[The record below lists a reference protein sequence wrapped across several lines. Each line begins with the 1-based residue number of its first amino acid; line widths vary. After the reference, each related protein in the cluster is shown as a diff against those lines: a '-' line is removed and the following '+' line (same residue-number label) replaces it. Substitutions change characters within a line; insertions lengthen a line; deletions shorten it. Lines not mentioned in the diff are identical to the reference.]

1 MDKSLFIKR
10 TAVALIKFIFTATQ
24 GILFARLWYGYYSSI
39 MATPY
44 FNRGNFALI
53 ALYIVIFIVFGKLFG
68 GYRVGMAKVQDI
80 IYSMSLTVIA
90 SNLIAFLQLSL
101 IQRAFVPFMP
111 LILMTAV
118 GILISMVWAIIASST
133 YSYIYPP
140 KKLLV
145 VYGDRNPSD
154 FIRKLKSRRDKYNIS
169 EMISINAGERRILA
183 KAKDYEAVVIWD
195 IPDEFRN
202 KLVKFCFEQRIG
214 CYLTPKVSDIILFGS
229 ENLHLFDT
237 PLVYCDN
244 KGIKPEQA
252 MVKRVMDIVL
262 SLVGIIVTAPF
273 MLLAAASIKLYDRG
287 PVIYKQKRL
296 TEGERE
302 FDIYKFRSMRVDSEK
317 DGAILAKKNDSRI
330 TPVGNIL
337 RTLHID
343 ELPQLF
349 NILKG
354 DMSMVGPRPE
364 RREIMDK
371 YAQELPEFPYRLKM
385 KAGLTGYAQVYG
397 KYNTTP
403 YDKLKLDLYYIEHY
417 SLKLDIKIILLT
429 LKIFFQKEA
438 SEGVDSWQ
446 KDAIR
451 RIDERKEN
459 NYKDT
464 LNRIEPKKVRA
475 WEAR

>member
-1 MDKSLFIKR
+1 MDKNLFMKR
-10 TAVALIKFIFTATQ
+10 TAVSLMKLIFTAAQ
-24 GILFARLWYGYYSSI
+24 GILFAYFWYGYYNSI

-44 FNRGNFALI
+44 FKRGNFALI
-53 ALYIVIFIVFGKLFG
+53 GLYIVIFVVFGKLFG
-68 GYRVGMAKVQDI
+68 GYRLGMAKVQDI
-80 IYSMSLTVIA
+80 IYSMSLTVISA
-90 SNLIAFLQLSL
+90 NLIAFLQLSL
-101 IQRAFVPFMP
+101 IQRQFVPFTP
-111 LILMTAV
+111 LALMTAL
-118 GILISMVWAIIASST
+118 GILLSMVWAAAANSL

-195 IPDEFRN
+195 LPDEFRN
-202 KLVKFCFEQRIG
+202 KLVKYCFEQKIG
-214 CYLTPKVSDIILFGS
+214 CYLTPKVSDIILLGS

-252 MVKRVMDIVL
+252 IVKRVMDIVF
-262 SLVGIIVTAPF
+262 SAIGIIVASPF
-273 MLLAAASIKLYDRG
+273 MLLAAAAIKLYDRG
-287 PVIYKQKRL
+287 PIIYKQKRL

-302 FDIYKFRSMRVDSEK
+302 FYIYKFRSMRVDSEK

-354 DMSMVGPRPE
+354 DMSLVGPRPE

-371 YAQELPEFPYRLKM
+371 YVEELPEFPYRLRM

-403 YDKLKLDLYYIEHY
+403 YDKLKLDLFYIENY

-429 LKIFFQKEA
+429 LKIFFQKET
-438 SEGVDSWQ
+438 SEGVEAWQ
-446 KDAIR
+446 RDAASKREKKIPQLNC
-451 RIDERKEN
+451 IDGN
-459 NYKDT
+459 Q
-464 LNRIEPKKVRA
+464 VGA
-475 WEAR
+475 

>member
-1 MDKSLFIKR
+1 MDKNLFMKR
-10 TAVALIKFIFTATQ
+10 TVVTLMKFVFTAVQ
-24 GILFARLWYGYYSSI
+24 GIVFAFFWYGYYNNI

-44 FNRGNFALI
+44 FKRGNFALI
-53 ALYIVIFIVFGKLFG
+53 GLYIVIFVVFGKLFG
-68 GYRVGMAKVQDI
+68 GYKVGVAKVQDI
-80 IYSMSLTVIA
+80 IYSMSLAVIA
-90 SNLIAFLQLSL
+90 TNLIAFLQLSL
-101 IQRAFVPFMP
+101 IQREFVPFTP
-111 LILMTAV
+111 LILMTV
-118 GILISMVWAIIASST
+118 LGVLLSMAWAGVANSL

-183 KAKDYEAVVIWD
+183 KAKDYEAVVLWD
-195 IPDEFRN
+195 LPDEFRN
-202 KLVKFCFEQRIG
+202 KLVKYCFEQKIG

-252 MVKRVMDIVL
+252 MMKRIMDIVL
-262 SLVGIIVTAPF
+262 SAIGIIAVSPF
-273 MLLAAASIKLYDRG
+273 MLLAAAAIKLYDKG

-296 TEGERE
+296 TEGEKE
-302 FDIYKFRSMRVDSEK
+302 FYIYKFRSMRVDSEK

-354 DMSMVGPRPE
+354 DMSLVGPRPE

-371 YAQELPEFPYRLKM
+371 YSQELPEFPYRLRM

-429 LKIFFQKEA
+429 LKIFFQKET
-438 SEGVDSWQ
+438 SEGVESWQ
-446 KDAIR
+446 RDAAEKRDGKITPL
-451 RIDERKEN
+451 N
-459 NYKDT
+459 NIKGEQVT
-464 LNRIEPKKVRA
+464 V
-475 WEAR
+475 